1 MKNFIFTII
10 LVGLNL
16 YASANF
22 QELKKVSNIAFT
34 NGEKLSFR
42 LFYSSTMTGNVTAG
56 EMISEISSKNYI
68 VRGDTTLN
76 IKVIGKTKG
85 AFSWFFKVNDVYQTY
100 VDVNYMIPRYFIK
113 RISEGDYEDSRDVKF
128 YHEKQRVDYINNK
141 NKTSGSLKIGKN
153 VQDLIS
159 AIYYARTFN
168 TDTFKLNDDI

>member
-128 YHEKQRVDYINNK
+128 YHE
-141 NKTSGSLKIGKN
+141 
-153 VQDLIS
+153 
-159 AIYYARTFN
+159 
-168 TDTFKLNDDI
+168 